1 MNKSEP
7 NDNSTLTMQISNL
20 KHGGNVYS
28 NAKKLN
34 LLPSEIIDASASLV
48 PFDPPQIIIDSL
60 NSGIK
65 NLGFR
70 YYPERN
76 FSDLKEIIGKFH
88 GINPDNI
95 LPGNGASELITWAG
109 YEASKFGIS
118 CIPSPSFIDYERSLS
133 CWNSNFVHCELPK
146 NWGNVFPQPFP
157 LYPKGDVIWI
167 TNPHNPTGQL
177 WGKNSLEAILKKY
190 KLVICDEAFLS
201 ITPNGEKESLIPLT
215 KKYDN
220 LLVLKSLTKLFNI
233 PGLRL
238 GYIIGSSKKQGNGKS
253 IEILSRALARDSVFW
268 AILLWAGLSNK
279 PNEDKG
285 FLYSIWQPFKAEYIA
300 DKKKISKSQK
310 KIIQN
315 KEPKFLSDETKEGWL
330 IDQKNIWCKR
340 FYLEKNPNADL
351 KQYVVEQTGKL
362 LPNQPP
368 EITKELKLKIK
379 EAKSDWKYYLNNGW
393 LPTDKKW
400 D

>member
-7 NDNSTLTMQISNL
+7 NDYSKEVMQISNL
-20 KHGGNVYS
+20 KHGGDVYA

-60 NSGIK
+60 NREIK

-76 FSDLKEIIGKFH
+76 LSDLKEIIGKFH

-118 CIPSPSFIDYERSLS
+118 CIPSPCFIDYERSLN
-133 CWNSNFVHCELPK
+133 CWNSNFINCELPK
-146 NWGNVFPQPFP
+146 NWNNIFPQSFP
-157 LYPKGDVIWI
+157 LHPKGDVIWI

-177 WGKNSLEAILKKY
+177 WERNSLEEIIKKY

-201 ITPNGEKESLIPLT
+201 ITPNGERESLIPLI

-220 LLVLKSLTKLFNI
+220 LLILRSLTKIFNI

-238 GYIIGSSKKQGNGKS
+238 GYVIGSSKKLTQWKIN
-253 IEILSRALARDSVFW
+253 RDPWPLNSF
-268 AILLWAGLSNK
+268 AIKAGIDLLSNK
-279 PNEDKG
+279 KFYEQWTRQIHRWINIEKQRVYEKLSKIEKLKVHNSSTNFFLIESKTSLSPNIKYLENKG
-285 FLYSIWQPFKAEYIA
+285 ILLRECTSFRFLDEKWAR
-300 DKKKISKSQK
+300 ISLQSRENNTLLCKE
-310 KIIQN
+310 IQN
-315 KEPKFLSDETKEGWL
+315 SF
-330 IDQKNIWCKR
+330 
-340 FYLEKNPNADL
+340 
-351 KQYVVEQTGKL
+351 
-362 LPNQPP
+362 
-368 EITKELKLKIK
+368 
-379 EAKSDWKYYLNNGW
+379 
-393 LPTDKKW
+393 KK
-400 D
+400 